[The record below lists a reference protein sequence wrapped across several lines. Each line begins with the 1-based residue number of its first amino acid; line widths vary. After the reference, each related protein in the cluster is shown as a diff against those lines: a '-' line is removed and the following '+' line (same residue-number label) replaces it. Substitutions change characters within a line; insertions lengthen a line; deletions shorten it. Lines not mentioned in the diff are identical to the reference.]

1 MIMVQ
6 GAVATI
12 LYLIL
17 LCNVFALVDID
28 LEEDH
33 VVHGL
38 VHLLQVWGD
47 HLAGSAPG
55 CVEVDHHQ
63 FAASSLKLVGV
74 ERIRI
79 VGLIGDERLI
89 LTRLKGKEQG

>member
-1 MIMVQ
+1 MIMVE

-33 VVHGL
+33 VIHGL

-63 FAASSLKLVGV
+63 LAASSLQLVEV

>member
-1 MIMVQ
+1 MISPRCKASIV
-6 GAVATI
+6 
-12 LYLIL
+12 YLIL
-17 LCNVFALVDID
+17 LCNVFALVDIN

-33 VVHGL
+33 IVHGL
-38 VHLLQVWGD
+38 VHLLQVWGN

-55 CVEVDHHQ
+55 CVEVDHHEL
-63 FAASSLKLVGV
+63 AASSLQLVEV
-74 ERIRI
+74 QRIRI